1 MNDEG
6 IGYNWLILLIGMIA
20 VIAAFLALQPIFNQV
35 FSTGDEMIA
44 DNMMSAQTKTGLD
57 FQRNLITWIPV
68 ILLIGGLIYA
78 VYASNAEKASG
89 GYR

>member
-6 IGYNWLILLIGMIA
+6 IGYNWLILVIGMIA